1 VLDDASS
8 DLRRIANQCSTA
20 AVNSIVSDFRDGAE
34 GYVMEGRLWS
44 PQVRWGQRAGYE
56 LSETLC
62 QPLSALRSNL
72 QALRAGLVPSLLS
85 LAWRSVANQVD
96 DIVLSSVLPGAS
108 KGANT
113 KGAAPPGRMLSLS
126 GARQWRCE
134 SNPTDL

>member
-8 DLRRIANQCSTA
+8 DLRLIANQCSTA
-20 AVNSIVSDFRDGAE
+20 AVTSVVSDFRDGAE

-62 QPLSALRSNL
+62 QPLSALRSHL

-85 LAWRSVANQVD
+85 SAWRSVANQVD
-96 DIVLSSVLPGAS
+96 DIVLSSVLSGAPT
-108 KGANT
+108 GANT
-113 KGAAPPGRMLSLS
+113 KAAAASGRMISLS
-126 GARQWRCE
+126 GARQWR
-134 SNPTDL
+134 